1 MNETSPRVKLKK
13 HLGLNRA
20 TDIVTLWIVE
30 ALVVEPIFLRNL
42 DKPAHLTIRV
52 LLFLFLIVKS
62 EVKMQIGRRWHCL
75 LLLADF
81 FLVVISWET
90 FTLEIILELPL
101 HHSSSPP
108 IVSLSQA
115 WSSWSGPNQ
124 IGTSRT
130 VQGEVVWPS
139 RAASSSRGE
148 SDGRPRDLHC
158 RPGKRPPH
166 PQCYHDHL
174 DTIIGLMIIVMT
186 IVMTIFMVIIV
197 RQRSPGWDH
206 QRKTFRQ
213 TRCKVAWQ
221 PLCWESGNNG
231 DDCNN
236 HYGDQ
241 WRLFMR

>member
-1 MNETSPRVKLKK
+1 MIQWSQLI
-13 HLGLNRA
+13 A
-20 TDIVTLWIVE
+20 D
-30 ALVVEPIFLRNL
+30 
-42 DKPAHLTIRV
+42 
-52 LLFLFLIVKS
+52 LFLV
-62 EVKMQIGRRWHCL
+62 M
-75 LLLADF
+75 
-81 FLVVISWET
+81 ISRES
-90 FTLEIILELPL
+90 FTSEIILGLPHL
-101 HHSSSPP
+101 HHASP

-139 RAASSSRGE
+139 RAASSSRGG

-166 PQCYHDHL
+166 PQCYNDHL

-221 PLCWESGNNG
+221 PCGGKVKVAAFVVGKWE
-231 DDCNN
+231 
-236 HYGDQ
+236 
-241 WRLFMR
+241 

>member
-1 MNETSPRVKLKK
+1 MISRET
-13 HLGLNRA
+13 
-20 TDIVTLWIVE
+20 
-30 ALVVEPIFLRNL
+30 
-42 DKPAHLTIRV
+42 LT
-52 LLFLFLIVKS
+52 S
-62 EVKMQIGRRWHCL
+62 
-75 LLLADF
+75 
-81 FLVVISWET
+81 
-90 FTLEIILELPL
+90 EIILGLPHL
-101 HHSSSPP
+101 HHASSPP

-139 RAASSSRGE
+139 RAASSSLGG

-166 PQCYHDHL
+166 PQCHHDHL

-221 PLCWESGNNG
+221 PCGGKVNIMVMIAGMKVGKWKWKWQPCGGRVEIMVMIGWLLAWKGYYN
-231 DDCNN
+231 D
-236 HYGDQ
+236 H
-241 WRLFMR
+241 WRFFMLTR